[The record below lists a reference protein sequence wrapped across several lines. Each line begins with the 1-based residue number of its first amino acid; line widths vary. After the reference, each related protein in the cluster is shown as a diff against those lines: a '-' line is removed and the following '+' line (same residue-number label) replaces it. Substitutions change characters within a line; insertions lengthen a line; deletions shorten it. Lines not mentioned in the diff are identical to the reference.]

1 MRIKLKHHL
10 KAVLISFIFLTFILL
25 PYVFIKSS
33 LADSFNGTA
42 KNAIGAG
49 GSNNTNTN
57 KTMRSLEL
65 KLNNLSKELKALKQN
80 QKNNQN
86 NSYFSNIQ
94 LLGTLAA
101 SYTYNFAKPNGYNAN
116 YGDNWQSDGF
126 AVNQADITIR
136 RSPGN
141 ASDPYGVGFHIS
153 FDFGQNIQF
162 YEAYYGNPSYFTQ
175 PLQQRRPFDIRQA
188 YININLPIGSG
199 LDIHIGKEKEL
210 LGWEDFNMTRNW
222 NNTYSLLDNAEPST
236 YTGIFF
242 TYNFIPSLQTTLGI
256 ANSQNT
262 VVPINNLPTIEFNAA
277 YTPLSVITFNGGFVY
292 GANSYLVANNNTVY
306 QDNINKSF
314 YGYANAVYSP
324 TADWS
329 FVLERDA
336 GLAGGLNQS
345 ILNSNGITPG
355 QVVYPSLVLSNSS
368 TYDKGYFNGTSFY
381 IHHQHDYSI
390 GQIAETLREA
400 FAVDSNGLFEPSV
413 TPGNSYTFVDSTLTL
428 AYSPSNKMFKNM
440 QFRLEFENQRANH
453 SIYPAGL
460 DSLKRSQN
468 TFNLTVLYTF

>member
-1 MRIKLKHHL
+1 MRIKLKL
-10 KAVLISFIFLTFILL
+10 AVFFSLLLFSIFLTAAAAKNSYADSTSASGGSA
-25 PYVFIKSS
+25 PQIKS
-33 LADSFNGTA
+33 
-42 KNAIGAG
+42 
-49 GSNNTNTN
+49 
-57 KTMRSLEL
+57 LEA
-65 KLNNLSKELKALKQN
+65 KLNNLSNEINALKKAK
-80 QKNNQN
+80 QKNS
-86 NSYFSNIQ
+86 NSYFSGIQ
-94 LLGTLAA
+94 LLGTLVS

-126 AVNQADITIR
+126 TVNQADITLR
-136 RSPGN
+136 RSPGTSSN
-141 ASDPYGVGFHIS
+141 PYGVGFHIS
-153 FDFGQNIQF
+153 LDFGQNIQF
-162 YEAYYGNPSYFTQ
+162 YEAYYGNPSYFTT
-175 PLQQRRPFDIRQA
+175 PLYQRRPFDIRQA

-262 VVPINNLPTIEFNAA
+262 VVPVDNLPTVEFNAA
-277 YTPLSVITFNGGFVY
+277 YTPLKPITFNGGFVY
-292 GANSYLVANNNTVY
+292 GANSYLVTSNNTIY

-314 YGYANAVYSP
+314 YSYINAVYSP

-355 QVVYPSLVLSNSS
+355 QVTYPSPLVLSDS
-368 TYDKGYFNGTSFY
+368 TYNKGYFNGTSFY
-381 IHHQHDYSI
+381 IHHQYDYSI

-400 FAVDSNGLFEPSV
+400 FAVDSNGLFEPGV
-413 TPGNSYTFVDSTLTL
+413 TPGQSYTFVDSTLTL
-428 AYSPSNKMFKNM
+428 AYSPSYKMFKNV
-440 QFRLEFENQRANH
+440 QFRLEFEHQRANH
-453 SIYPAGL
+453 SMYPAGL
-460 DSLKRSQN
+460 NSLKRTQN
-468 TFNLTVLYTF
+468 TVNLAVLYSF

>member
-1 MRIKLKHHL
+1 MRIKSKL
-10 KAVLISFIFLTFILL
+10 AVFFSLLLFSIFLAAATAQN
-25 PYVFIKSS
+25 SC
-33 LADSFNGTA
+33 ADSA
-42 KNAIGAG
+42 
-49 GSNNTNTN
+49 S
-57 KTMRSLEL
+57 
-65 KLNNLSKELKALKQN
+65 
-80 QKNNQN
+80 
-86 NSYFSNIQ
+86 SYFSNIQ
-94 LLGTLAA
+94 LLGTLVS

-126 AVNQADITIR
+126 AVNNADITLR
-136 RSPGN
+136 RSPGTFSN
-141 ASDPYGVGFHIS
+141 PYGVGFHIS
-153 FDFGQNIQF
+153 LDFGQNIQF
-162 YEAYYGNPSYFTQ
+162 YEAYYGNPSYFTT
-175 PLQQRRPFDIRQA
+175 PLYQRRPFDIRQA

-199 LDIHIGKEKEL
+199 LDIHIGKEKSL

-236 YTGIFF
+236 FTGIFF

-262 VVPINNLPTIEFNAA
+262 VVPADNLPTVEFNAA
-277 YTPLSVITFNGGFVY
+277 YTPLKPITFNGGFVY
-292 GANSYLVANNNTVY
+292 GANSYLVNTNNTIY

-314 YGYANAVYSP
+314 YSYINADYSP

-336 GLAGGLNQS
+336 GLAGGLNQN
-345 ILNSNGITPG
+345 ILNSNGITPS
-355 QVVYPSLVLSNSS
+355 QVAYPSPLVLSNS
-368 TYDKGYFNGTSFY
+368 TYNKGYFNGTSFY

-413 TPGNSYTFVDSTLTL
+413 TSGQSYTFVDSTLTL
-428 AYSPSNKMFKNM
+428 AYSPSYKMFKNV
-440 QFRLEFENQRANH
+440 QFRLEFEHQRANH

-460 DSLKRSQN
+460 NSLKRSQN
-468 TFNLTVLYTF
+468 TVNFAVLYSF